1 MCNPT
6 WTMVATPSTLTVR
19 VDASGD
25 AIMVAS
31 LIVNGGDPE
40 EISPDGIDVQIHA
53 GTLYIVDVQLT
64 TAGRAATA
72 TVTAHVSGSD
82 SRGPDTCRLAVDA
95 DNPVAA
101 DSITV
106 VA

>member
-6 WTMVATPSTLTVR
+6 WTMVDTPSTLSVR
-19 VDASGD
+19 VTASDD
-25 AIMVAS
+25 AIVVAS

-40 EISPDGIDVQIHA
+40 EISPDGIDLPIER
-53 GTLYIVDVQLT
+53 GTLYIVDIQLT
-64 TAGRAATA
+64 SAGRAATA
-72 TVTAHVSGSD
+72 TVTAQVGGSD
-82 SRGPDTCRLAVDA
+82 SRGPDVCRLAVDGE
-95 DNPVAA
+95 NPIAT